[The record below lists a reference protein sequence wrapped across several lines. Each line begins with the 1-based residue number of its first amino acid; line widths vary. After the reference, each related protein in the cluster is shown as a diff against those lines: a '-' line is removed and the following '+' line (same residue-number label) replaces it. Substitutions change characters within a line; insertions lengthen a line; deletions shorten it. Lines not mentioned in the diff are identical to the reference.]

1 MTTLRVTLKAGSAF
15 YLNPF
20 WLSWPNRVNEWRND
34 VATTG
39 WVSTGTPV
47 TTTTGYLAVV
57 YVTGAPQVT
66 ASQADQLRRTFDG
79 LTLGVD
85 VVGVEVVASPRSA
98 DDDRRTLAGGTIAG
112 GVTGTLEKVG
122 KGLSGTI
129 TAAAVAVA
137 LLYLIRNNK

>member
-1 MTTLRVTLKAGSAF
+1 MTTLRVTLKAGTAF

-20 WLSWPNRVNEWRND
+20 FVSWPNRVGAFRD
-34 VATTG
+34 AVASTG

-47 TTTTGYLAVV
+47 TTTTGFLAVV
-57 YVTGAPQVT
+57 YLVGAPQVNN
-66 ASQADQLRRTFDG
+66 AQLDQLRRTFDG

-85 VVGVEVVASPRSA
+85 VIGVEQVASVRSA
-98 DDDRRTLAGGTIAG
+98 DDDRRTLSGGTIAG

-129 TAAAVAVA
+129 TAAAVVVG
-137 LLYLIRNNK
+137 LLYLVRNDK